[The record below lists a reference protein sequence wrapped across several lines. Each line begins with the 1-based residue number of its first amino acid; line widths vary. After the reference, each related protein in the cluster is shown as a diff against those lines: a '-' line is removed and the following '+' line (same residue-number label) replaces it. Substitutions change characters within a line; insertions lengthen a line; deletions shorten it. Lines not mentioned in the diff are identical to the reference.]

1 MKNISKKLRIKI
13 SEFLRLLRSGKLNN
27 DLEVAIEPQNLAN
40 EVFEEFTELYQS
52 SIRIDA

>member
-1 MKNISKKLRIKI
+1 MKNFYKKLKIKI

-27 DLEVAIEPQNLAN
+27 DLEIAIKLQNLGN
-40 EVFEEFTELYQS
+40 EVFDEFTELYQS

>member
-27 DLEVAIEPQNLAN
+27 DLEVAIEPQSLAN
-40 EVFEEFTELYQS
+40 AVFEEFTELYQS